1 MTKFAGVLAGAA
13 LTLALAAMTAT
24 AQPTAQ
30 PPPVAMQPAQ
40 PEPVQGDFVM
50 HDFHFASGE
59 TLPELKLH
67 YDTFGA
73 PHRDAAGHVDNA
85 VLIMHGTGG
94 AGHSLIRPEFTGELI
109 GPGQLLDAARYFLIF
124 PDDIGHGQSS
134 KPSDG
139 LHARFPHYGYA
150 DMVEAEHRL
159 VTEGL
164 HVDHLRLVMGTSMGC
179 MHAFMWGENWPG
191 MMDALMP
198 LACNTVQIAG
208 RNRLFRA
215 MIIDAIT
222 SDPDWKAGDYQT
234 EPIRALRT
242 AEDISIIA
250 GSAPQKMQQA
260 LPTRDAADAYVT
272 RALAAYIPRADA
284 NDTLYQT
291 DSSRDYD
298 PSARL
303 GDITAYVM
311 WVNSADDFINPPELG
326 LAEQAVKQIKRGRF
340 VLLPIGPNT
349 HGHGTHTY
357 AVAWKQYLAE
367 LLKESAGAS
376 AAR

>member
-1 MTKFAGVLAGAA
+1 MTKVAGVVAGAA
-13 LTLALAAMTAT
+13 LALLATSAA
-24 AQPTAQ
+24 AQPASQ
-30 PPPVAMQPAQ
+30 APPAVMPPAP
-40 PEPVQGDFVM
+40 PEPVQGDFVIR
-50 HDFHFASGE
+50 DFHFASGE
-59 TLPELKLH
+59 SLPELKLH
-67 YDTFGA
+67 YYTFGA
-73 PHRDAAGHVDNA
+73 PHRDTAGHVDNA

-94 AGHSLIRPEFTGELI
+94 SGHSLIRPEFTGELI
-109 GPGQLLDAARYFLIF
+109 GPGQLLDAARYYLIF

-139 LHARFPHYGYA
+139 LHARFPHYGYV
-150 DMVEAEHRL
+150 DMVEAEHQL
-159 VTEGL
+159 VTEAL

-179 MHAFMWGENWPG
+179 MHSFMWGETWPS

-198 LACNTVQIAG
+198 LACNAVQIAG
-208 RNRLFRA
+208 RNRVWRD
-215 MIIDAIT
+215 MVIDAIT
-222 SDPDWKAGDYQT
+222 SDPDWKGGDYT
-234 EPIRALRT
+234 SEPLRGLRT
-242 AEDISIIA
+242 AEDITIIA
-250 GSAPQKMQQA
+250 GSAPQQMQKA
-260 LPTRDAADAYVT
+260 LPTRDAADAYLARV
-272 RALAAYIPRADA
+272 LAANLPKADA

-291 DSSRDYD
+291 ASSRDYD
-298 PSARL
+298 PSAKL

-326 LAEQAVKQIKRGRF
+326 LAEQAVKQIRHGRF

-367 LLKESAGAS
+367 LLEASARPS